1 MGLGGPEICGKAG
14 LAFGQLAY
22 SINDN
27 CETINTQGMKFTTFW
42 MVRKRMNRKWHE
54 KLQGFTQSS

>member
-42 MVRKRMNRKWHE
+42 MVRKRMNRK
-54 KLQGFTQSS
+54 